1 MMVSIQNIDGG
12 CSLVFSDC
20 HFSRADLYKG
30 IKKANFVRHCDIMG
44 NDLLSEGFI
53 DFLTIFPMGK
63 EKGIQPK
70 HVQDCLNLFA
80 VFHNKELR
88 TN

>member
-1 MMVSIQNIDGG
+1 
-12 CSLVFSDC
+12 
-20 HFSRADLYKG
+20 
-30 IKKANFVRHCDIMG
+30 MG

>member
-1 MMVSIQNIDGG
+1 
-12 CSLVFSDC
+12 
-20 HFSRADLYKG
+20 
-30 IKKANFVRHCDIMG
+30 MG

-80 VFHNKELR
+80 VFHTKNYEPISGQIQLANKYVFLLFLIS
-88 TN
+88 